1 MMDLKDSNGEVGGRG
16 DHKNLRHRGA
26 PGILRAWQWG
36 MQTSTLLTRQ
46 LRFLSVSHFVLWGEI
61 VFKDKILLL

>member
-1 MMDLKDSNGEVGGRG
+1 MVSFLSFWGGGFQAVLCR
-16 DHKNLRHRGA
+16 A